1 MKRILIV
8 MVIVCCLSNLSAQLK
23 YPETP
28 KIAVQD
34 TLHGVVIT
42 DNYRWLEDSDDP
54 DVLAWDD
61 QQVALTMSITLKGN
75 IGGSSFQKKR
85 INSTI

>member
-1 MKRILIV
+1 M
-8 MVIVCCLSNLSAQLK
+8 VCCLSNLSAQLK

-34 TLHGVVIT
+34 TLHGIVIT

-54 DVLAWDD
+54 DVIAWDD
-61 QQVALTMSITLKGN
+61 E
-75 IGGSSFQKKR
+75 
-85 INSTI
+85 